1 MAVIPARGGS
11 KGIPLKNLASLN
23 DRPLIAHTIDSA
35 LKANIDE
42 IVVSTD
48 NNQIAKIS
56 EESGV
61 KVINRPDNLS
71 HDRSSSLEAIQHAVD
86 FVKKYELIVTLQPT
100 SPLRNQT
107 HIDEAIDLISK
118 DDNAD
123 SLVSVT
129 KVAHNMVPESIM
141 KINSSGYLVDYLKQK
156 TKVLR
161 RQDKK
166 RYFARNGAAIYITK
180 YEKIQ
185 DYVFGGKIIPYYMNE
200 IESIDI
206 DSIDDLLIAELY
218 LKHRK

>member
-1 MAVIPARGGS
+1 M
-11 KGIPLKNLASLN
+11 
-23 DRPLIAHTIDSA
+23 
-35 LKANIDE
+35 
-42 IVVSTD
+42 
-48 NNQIAKIS
+48 
-56 EESGV
+56 
-61 KVINRPDNLS
+61 
-71 HDRSSSLEAIQHAVD
+71 
-86 FVKKYELIVTLQPT
+86 IVTLQPT